1 MIIDIITIFPE
12 MFSDFL
18 RTSIVKRAIE
28 EGKVIINLHDLRDY
42 SHNKHRNI
50 DDTPYG
56 GGSGMLMAFPPF
68 YDVITKLKKENSKVI
83 YLSPQGKILDQQK
96 AFKLAKIE
104 HLILLCGHYE
114 GIDERV
120 LNFVDLEISI
130 GNYILTGGE
139 LAVMVLVDA
148 VTRLIPGVIT
158 EESVMEDSLSD
169 GLLKYPQYT
178 KPRTY
183 KGFGVPDILL
193 SGHHEEISKWRQK
206 ESLKQ
211 TLKKRPDLLEKK
223 ELSSEELEIIKSI
236 KNN

>member
-1 MIIDIITIFPE
+1 